1 MTEVLLSCRVYGSFL
16 ALWRV
21 CTVPF
26 WQDRQGA
33 VGITFALLAMV
44 LIVVAG
50 AAVDF
55 GRATHARNDLQS
67 AIGSAALAA
76 GREVI
81 SPTDTSEQITAQ
93 QKAVA
98 ERWFQLNLTLPL
110 GTVGPLQLVYTPGIG
125 TLAT

>member
-1 MTEVLLSCRVYGSFL
+1 MAEIRRFCYLYGNFI

-21 CTVPF
+21 RVVPF
-26 WQDRQGA
+26 WQDRRGG
-33 VGITFALLAMV
+33 VGIIFALSAMV

-50 AAVDF
+50 AAIDF
-55 GRATHARNDLQS
+55 GRATYARNDLQS
-67 AIGSAALAA
+67 AVDSAALAA

-98 ERWFQLNLTLPL
+98 ERWFQLNLRLPL